1 MGKNSSNKLFGTIL
15 LVVLV
20 VTMIVA
26 WVAMHPKTT
35 DCDQG
40 YELTEDSLVTLE
52 DSVHFYEDGL

>member
-1 MGKNSSNKLFGTIL
+1 MEQKSSNKLFGTIL

-20 VTMIVA
+20 AIIIVV
-26 WVAMHPKTT
+26 WVAMNPKTT
-35 DCDQG
+35 DCDGG

>member
-1 MGKNSSNKLFGTIL
+1 MKNSTNKIFGTIL

-20 VTMIVA
+20 TTIIVA
-26 WVAMHPKTT
+26 WVAMNPKTT

>member
-1 MGKNSSNKLFGTIL
+1 MEQKSSNKLFGTIL
-15 LVVLV
+15 MVVLV
-20 VTMIVA
+20 AIIIVA
-26 WVAMHPKTT
+26 WVAMNPKTT

>member
-1 MGKNSSNKLFGTIL
+1 MKQSSNKLFGTIL
-15 LVVLV
+15 IVALV
-20 VTMIVA
+20 TTIIVA
-26 WVAMHPKTT
+26 WVAMNPKTT